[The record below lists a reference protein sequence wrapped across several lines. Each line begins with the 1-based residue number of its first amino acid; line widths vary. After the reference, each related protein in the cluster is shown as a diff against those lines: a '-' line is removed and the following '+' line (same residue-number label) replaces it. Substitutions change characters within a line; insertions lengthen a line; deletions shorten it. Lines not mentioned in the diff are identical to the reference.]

1 MCRAVRRRIDK
12 NKQKLTAAQAAERR
26 DTMPKDISKEQS
38 INKAK
43 NITQLVICA
52 VVVGLA
58 GYNLAT
64 VYNNMKTVPSSSY
77 VDTAEHDPD
86 TQPASQEFD
95 PDKIIY
101 TSSQVPTKDKFY
113 GDLILVNNDAE
124 YFSLGD
130 EDLINIADANAEK
143 GIDYLAL
150 PDNSYTILRRVYEPL
165 SAMVTDFYN
174 IYYNDTLEIYGSY
187 RSTQLQ
193 KEIYDRYDGQLD
205 EDGFPRA
212 ALPGHSEHETGLA
225 FDFSETVNGDY
236 QGQGDFAWINE
247 NCYKYG
253 FVVRYTDEKKDITGF
268 RAEPWHFRYVGIPHA
283 TYMTKNDLCL
293 EEYIDLLR
301 EKYPYDGEHLQ
312 ITDDDGAHYEVFFTP
327 SKDSEESTDV
337 PVPSGYKY
345 EISGNNIDG
354 FIITVHKDEKV
365 APGQELA
372 TEPGTTEA
380 SGEESDDG
388 SGNDDENSGDTEN
401 E

>member
-1 MCRAVRRRIDK
+1 
-12 NKQKLTAAQAAERR
+12 
-26 DTMPKDISKEQS
+26 MPKDISKEKS

-77 VDTAEHDPD
+77 VNVSENEPETEAP
-86 TQPASQEFD
+86 TQEFD

-113 GDLILVNNDAE
+113 GDLILVNKDEE

-130 EDLINIADANAEK
+130 EDLVNIADANAEK
-143 GIDYLAL
+143 DIDYLSL

-187 RSTQLQ
+187 RSKQYQ
-193 KEIYDRYDGQLD
+193 QEIYDRYDGQLD
-205 EDGFPRA
+205 EDGFPKA

-253 FVVRYTDEKKDITGF
+253 FVVRYTDKKREITGF

-293 EEYIDLLR
+293 EEYIELLR
-301 EKYPYDGEHLQ
+301 EKYTYDGEHLQ
-312 ITDDDGAHYEVFFTP
+312 ITDDNGAHYEVFFTP
-327 SKDSEESTDV
+327 SKDSEDFTDV
-337 PVPSGYKY
+337 PVPSGYRY
-345 EISGNNIDG
+345 EISGNNVDG

-372 TEPGTTEA
+372 TEPETSEA
-380 SGEESDDG
+380 SGDESADENSDESGNGDENSDD
-388 SGNDDENSGDTEN
+388 SDENSGDTEN